1 MVESTREN
9 IRQLQSLIKLLV
21 TRNNEILTTREEEM
35 LNNAVNSVM
44 KGFEKEERKYPI
56 SLLLENLTENVDD
69 DNSLKSR
76 LALFK
81 KGKQFGWVFDNEYD
95 NLDFPDDIN
104 LFGIDGTE
112 FLDDKDVS
120 GILSY
125 YILWRVMSLA
135 DGRRL
140 CIDIDE
146 AWKWLENEIVQ
157 EEEYVNGIGL
167 SYDEYMIIKG
177 FKPSKR
183 QFLIKRQ
190 DEKVICTL
198 DLSSL
203 GNENLKILST
213 GIAHIDIIEKIF
225 SQENKNLDEKV
236 AELKEFYKNS

>member
-1 MVESTREN
+1 
-9 IRQLQSLIKLLV
+9 
-21 TRNNEILTTREEEM
+21 
-35 LNNAVNSVM
+35 
-44 KGFEKEERKYPI
+44 
-56 SLLLENLTENVDD
+56 
-69 DNSLKSR
+69 SLKSR

-157 EEEYVNGIGL
+157 EEVKNKFKTIRKQNGFLRLATQSVEDFLKLKNATTLIEQSATMVFLPNPKAKEEEYVKGVGL

-177 FKPSKR
+177 FNVAKR

-213 GIAHIDIIEKIF
+213 GTAHIDTIEKIF
-225 SQENKNLDEKV
+225 SQENKSLDEKV
-236 AELKEFYKNS
+236 LELKEFYKNS